1 MRAASFLSFPQIT
14 QIGTQISQIIK
25 LSNGFVPTS
34 FSTSTTASRLL
45 PSQAS
50 QNPRNL
56 RTNLR
61 NLREIRDSQIIK
73 LPNGF
78 VPTAFSISTT
88 ASRLLPSQA
97 SQNPRN

>member
-56 RTNLR
+56 RSNLR
-61 NLREIRDSQIIK
+61 NLREIRE
-73 LPNGF
+73 
-78 VPTAFSISTT
+78 
-88 ASRLLPSQA
+88 LLET
-97 SQNPRN
+97 RMIRGDG